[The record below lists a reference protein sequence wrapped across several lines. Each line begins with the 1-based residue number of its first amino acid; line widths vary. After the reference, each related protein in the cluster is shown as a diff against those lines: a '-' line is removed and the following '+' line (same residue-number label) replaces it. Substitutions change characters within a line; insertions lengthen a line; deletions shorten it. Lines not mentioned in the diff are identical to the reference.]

1 MQQFY
6 VAIIEKAR
14 GGFGVFF
21 PDLPGC
27 TSFGP
32 TIAKAAENAYVAAQA
47 HAALTQEYG
56 EDLPRARTPEQIS
69 IDPDVQEKARLLVPV
84 EVGEEPVRVNI
95 SLPASA
101 LAALDRTAKELSLT
115 RSGAI
120 AHLALAR
127 EAATSRFVER
137 GSRRL
142 RGTPEKRST
151 KSMKRK

>member
-1 MQQFY
+1 MP
-6 VAIIEKAR
+6 V
-14 GGFGVFF
+14 GSLGVQF
-21 PDLPGC
+21 PDLGGC
-27 TSFGP
+27 TSLGP

-56 EDLPRARTPEQIS
+56 EQLPEARTPEQIS

-84 EVGEEPVRVNI
+84 EIGDEPVRVNI

-127 EAATSRFVER
+127 EAASARFVQR
-137 GSRRL
+137 NVASQKFPKPK
-142 RGTPEKRST
+142 TVTKST
-151 KSMKRK
+151 KQK

>member
-56 EDLPRARTPEQIS
+56 EELPRARTPEQIS

-127 EAATSRFVER
+127 EAASNRFVQ
-137 GSRRL
+137 
-142 RGTPEKRST
+142 RSSKAQRASPAPRT
-151 KSMKRK
+151 RAARKT